1 MDIVDMILSI
11 AIPLV
16 STVIGGT
23 VVMKLAKNSLK
34 TELLNYIGT
43 EDGAKML
50 YAIGALLGNG
60 AKAGLGFNIKGGKF
74 KWQDLLGEIAG
85 GFIKKTLGI
94 QEEGAPQEEQQKQG
108 FKLP

>member
-1 MDIVDMILSI
+1 MDIVDIILSI

-23 VVMKLAKNSLK
+23 LVMKLAKNSLK
-34 TELLNYIGT
+34 TEILDYLHT
-43 EDGAKML
+43 EEGAKML

-85 GFIKKTLGI
+85 GFIKKTFGI
-94 QEEGAPQEEQQKQG
+94 EEQGSPQEEQSKQALR
-108 FKLP
+108 LP